1 MATLKEKL
9 IAPVAEE
16 EAGVP
21 NNKITVVGVGQVGMA
36 CAISIL
42 GKHFVVQFCC
52 YAGACGVAKI
62 RRIGISSGLA
72 PSECFIAS
80 LLFLFFQDYSVTAN
94 SKIVVVTAGVRQQ
107 EGESRLN
114 LVQRNVN
121 VFKFIVPQIVKYSP
135 DCIIIVVSNP
145 VDILTYVT
153 WKLSGLPKHRVIGS
167 GCNLDSARF
176 RYLMAEKLGIHPSSC
191 HGWILGEHGDS
202 SVAVWSGV
210 NVAGVSLQDLN
221 PEMGTDNDSE
231 NWKEVHKMVVE
242 SAYEVIKLK
251 GYTNWAIGLSVADLI
266 ESILKN
272 LSRIHPVSTMVK
284 GMYGIEN
291 EVFLSLPC
299 ILNARGLT
307 SVINQKLKD
316 EEVAQ
321 LKNSA
326 DTLWDI
332 QKDLKDL

>member
-16 EAGVP
+16 ETTVP

-42 GKHFVVQFCC
+42 GK
-52 YAGACGVAKI
+52 
-62 RRIGISSGLA
+62 SLA
-72 PSECFIAS
+72 DELALVDVLEDKLKGEMMDLQHGS
-80 LLFLFFQDYSVTAN
+80 LFLQTPKIVADKDYSVTAN

-121 VFKFIVPQIVKYSP
+121 VFKFIIPQIVKYSP

-202 SVAVWSGV
+202 S
-210 NVAGVSLQDLN
+210 
-221 PEMGTDNDSE
+221 
-231 NWKEVHKMVVE
+231 
-242 SAYEVIKLK
+242 AYEVIKLK

-266 ESILKN
+266 ESMLKN

-316 EEVAQ
+316 DEVAQ
-321 LKNSA
+321 LKKSA